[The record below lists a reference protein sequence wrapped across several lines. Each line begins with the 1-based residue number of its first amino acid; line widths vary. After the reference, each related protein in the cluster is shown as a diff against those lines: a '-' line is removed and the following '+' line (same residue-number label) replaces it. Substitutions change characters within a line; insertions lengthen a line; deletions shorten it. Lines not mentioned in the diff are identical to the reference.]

1 MRKSLRVAVAA
12 LVLLTG
18 CSRLF
23 KASFNWRTFN
33 APDGSF
39 SVELPGA
46 LKQETRQQGP
56 LTITLYGAEVRNG
69 FFGAAVC
76 DLPPGAPFDYDG
88 GVRGVAASH
97 GGKVL
102 TQSPWNINGHVGRAF
117 EIELTQPKGYA
128 SGRMVV
134 ANGRLYQLLVMGAN
148 YRESDAEVQKFFG
161 SFRLN
166 ARVAAVPPPPP
177 VPNVPAEQPQRE
189 PVRRPVPQPEFPPPA
204 PPPDFLRPAAPGPRT
219 VERFEQADVLPAA
232 PFASDPALAAD
243 GAKVFLTDLREYA
256 WKAGPPRWSFG
267 KNGSV
272 GNGWNPTATIRV
284 DGVAYPKGL
293 GMHPP
298 TETFTRVCYALGKRA
313 TSLHGAV
320 GVAEDDGRI
329 PPQPVRFLVLGD
341 GKVLWRSDS
350 IRAFKVKQDFTV
362 DVSGVE
368 VLELRVYA
376 ENGNNFGSHAA
387 WLDPYVM
394 TKE

>member
-1 MRKSLRVAVAA
+1 MRKSLRVAAA
-12 LVLLTG
+12 AIVLLTG

-23 KASFNWRTFN
+23 KGPFNWQTFT

-39 SVELPGA
+39 SVDLPGP
-46 LKQETRQQGP
+46 LKKETRQQGP
-56 LTITLYGAEVRNG
+56 LTITMYGAEVRNG
-69 FFGAAVC
+69 IFAAAVC

-88 GVRGVAASH
+88 GVRGIAASH
-97 GGKVL
+97 AGKIL
-102 TQSPWNINGHVGRAF
+102 TQSPWNIAGHVGRAF

-134 ANGRLYQLLVMGAN
+134 VNGRLYQLLVMGAHF
-148 YRESDAEVQKFFG
+148 RESDAEVQKFFG

-166 ARVAAVPPPPP
+166 ARVAALPPPQPIQDE
-177 VPNVPAEQPQRE
+177 PAERPRRE
-189 PVRRPVPQPEFPPPA
+189 PGRPGGPE
-204 PPPDFLRPAAPGPRT
+204 PRT
-219 VERFEQADVLPAA
+219 VEAFEQPDVLPAS
-232 PFASDPALAAD
+232 PFASDPALAAG
-243 GAKVFLTDLREYA
+243 GAKVFLSDLGEFG
-256 WKAGPPRWSFG
+256 WKAGPQMWSFG

-272 GNGWNPTATIRV
+272 GNGWNRGATIEV

-298 TETFTRVCYALGKRA
+298 DNTFTRVCYALGKRA
-313 TSLHGAV
+313 KSLHGAV
-320 GVAEDDGRI
+320 GIAEDELV

-341 GKVLWRSDS
+341 GNMLWRSDS
-350 IRAFKVKQDFTV
+350 IRALKVKQAFTV

-394 TKE
+394 TK